1 MFISALFLR
10 SWYWFLKVDPMV
22 MKGMLVTRLA
32 CIVGFLIGAV
42 FTLPAP
48 AAECVPVTRTGQT
61 DCYDSAG
68 TQIGCTHTG
77 QDGELRTGMAWPQPR
92 FTDGGNGTV
101 RDNLT
106 ALVWT
111 KDAQHIKGTMAWADA
126 LATCNDLDF
135 AGHNDWRLPN
145 ARELLSL
152 IDYEAH
158 DPALPQ
164 GHPFDNVQYLFY
176 WSSTTYDASAV
187 NAWGVYLCN
196 GYAFNYH
203 KATKAYVWP
212 VRSADNDDKRAPSVI
227 TGRQA
232 E

>member
-1 MFISALFLR
+1 ML
-10 SWYWFLKVDPMV
+10 
-22 MKGMLVTRLA
+22 MKGMMILKAA
-32 CIVGFLIGAV
+32 CIVVVFIGAA

-61 DCYDSAG
+61 ACYDGAG
-68 TQIGCTHTG
+68 TQIGCTRTG

-101 RDNLT
+101 LDNLT
-106 ALVWT
+106 ALVWI

-126 LATCNDLDF
+126 LAACNDLDF

-152 IDYEAH
+152 VDYEAH

-176 WSSTTYDASAV
+176 WSSTTYDANAV

-212 VRSADNDDKRAPSVI
+212 VRSADNDEKHAPSVI

>member
-1 MFISALFLR
+1 ML
-10 SWYWFLKVDPMV
+10 
-22 MKGMLVTRLA
+22 MKGMMILKAA
-32 CIVGFLIGAV
+32 CIVGVFIGAV

-61 DCYDSAG
+61 ACYDGKGNSLN
-68 TQIGCTHTG
+68 CTHTG
-77 QDGELRTGMAWPQPR
+77 QDGELRKGMDWPQPR
-92 FTDGGNGTV
+92 FTDGDDGTV
-101 RDNLT
+101 IDNLT

-111 KDAQHIKGTMAWADA
+111 KDAQQVKGAMTWVDA
-126 LATCNDLDF
+126 LAACNDMDF
-135 AGHNDWRLPN
+135 AGHSDWRLPN
-145 ARELLSL
+145 VRELLSL
-152 IDYEAH
+152 VDYEAH

-164 GHPFDNVQYLFY
+164 GHPFDNVQYIFY
-176 WSSTTYDASAV
+176 WSSTTYDASAI

-203 KATKAYVWP
+203 KATRAYVWP
-212 VRSADNDDKRAPSVI
+212 VRSADNDAKQAPTVI